1 MSLCG
6 PACQFSIRTRIV
18 AACTRNVCAAGRAG
32 SPLLA
37 FAGTQETVTKP
48 WKAAAHGRNRHLG
61 NDRVAGTSHLLLFPG
76 MLLPVPERGVAD
88 LLIHLQ
94 QAAAAAP
101 KILGRIIVF
110 PRHAWFTRK
119 KINLCQPPMRWRT
132 TLHPALRYL
141 KKIMRGYGYPIRGE
155 IIMRGY
161 HEPVL

>member
-1 MSLCG
+1 M
-6 PACQFSIRTRIV
+6 
-18 AACTRNVCAAGRAG
+18 CARQAGT
-32 SPLLA
+32 PLPA

-61 NDRVAGTSHLLLFPG
+61 NDRVAGTSHLMLFPG

-88 LLIHLQ
+88 LLIYLQ

-119 KINLCQPPMRWRT
+119 KNQPLPT
-132 TLHPALRYL
+132 TDALAYDT
-141 KKIMRGYGYPIRGE
+141 PSSSE
-155 IIMRGY
+155 ILEENNERIWISHSGGNNKG
-161 HEPVL
+161 PK